1 MIEFMSIKDAM
12 RFINKSET
20 ELTIRKNNIYNTQT
34 NELVATVK
42 FK

>member
-12 RFINKSET
+12 RFINKSDT